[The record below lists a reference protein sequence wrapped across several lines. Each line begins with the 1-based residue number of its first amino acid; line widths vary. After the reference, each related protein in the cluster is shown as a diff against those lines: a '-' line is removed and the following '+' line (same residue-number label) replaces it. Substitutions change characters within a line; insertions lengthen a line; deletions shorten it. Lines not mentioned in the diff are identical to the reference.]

1 MTMSEKMFIAVSS
14 FMFGYCMG
22 YYSFELIKP
31 KNLRDEIDN
40 FILSYIEKN
49 GSQRRIFDKKIGRSE
64 YQQ

>member
-1 MTMSEKMFIAVSS
+1 
-14 FMFGYCMG
+14 MFGYCMG